1 MEFVFNDKHFFSESP
16 VVMGILNLTTDS
28 FFDGGSYLT
37 EEKWILR
44 TKEMRDQGAA
54 IIDIGALSTR
64 PGASEISEQEEI
76 NRLLKPIK
84 TLVELFPEMIISV
97 DTYRQRVAEKCLE
110 IGACIVNDISG
121 GQFDSKML
129 DFIGENKIP
138 YILTHTKGTPATMQR
153 DPIEKNCSR
162 MVLEFFEQQTE
173 KLLLRYGAQQIILDP
188 GFGFG
193 KTLEANYEL
202 LGKLASLRIHNFPI
216 LVGVSRKSMIYK
228 LLQTTP
234 DEALNGTTT
243 INTISLLNGADI
255 LRVHDVKQA
264 VETLKLY
271 QTYTKANQ

>member
-1 MEFVFNDKHFFSESP
+1 MEFVFNNKRFSSESP

-44 TKEMRDQGAA
+44 TNEMLEQGAA

-64 PGASEISEQEEI
+64 PGALEISEQEEI
-76 NRLLKPIK
+76 ERLINPIK
-84 TLVELFPEMIISV
+84 TLVKQFPEIIISV

-110 IGACIVNDISG
+110 AGACIINDISG

-129 DFIGENKIP
+129 DFIGQNSIP
-138 YILTHTKGTPATMQR
+138 YVLMHTKGTPETMQL

-162 MVLEFFEQQTE
+162 IVLDFFEQQT
-173 KLLLRYGAQQIILDP
+173 KKLLRYGAQQIILDP

-202 LGKLASLRIHNFPI
+202 LGKLASLRIREFPI
-216 LVGVSRKSMIYK
+216 LVGVSRKSMIYN
-228 LLQTTP
+228 LLRTTP
-234 DEALNGTTT
+234 AEALNGTTSV
-243 INTISLLNGADI
+243 NTISLLNGADI

-264 VETLKLY
+264 VETLKVCQMYLE
-271 QTYTKANQ
+271 NSN